1 MLLCTIIPAA
11 GSGKRFGRKKQFCKF
26 IGKPVVFWAIEKFYK
41 LSYKIIVPVPEEDVK
56 WFTGSINRIYS
67 RNNKVE
73 VIAGGKERYDTVK
86 LALARVPEK
95 CGIVAIHDA
104 VRPLIKKETIK
115 RCINQA
121 IKSGAAV
128 VAVPSKDTVKIAGR
142 KNVVKSTVPRDSVW
156 LIQTPQI
163 FKTKIIVSAYNRLK
177 QFDGITDDSMVA
189 EKAGYK
195 VTLVCGEYS
204 NIKITERQDLPV
216 AVNFMRK
223 H

>member
-1 MLLCTIIPAA
+1 
-11 GSGKRFGRKKQFCKF
+11 
-26 IGKPVVFWAIEKFYK
+26 
-41 LSYKIIVPVPEEDVK
+41 
-56 WFTGSINRIYS
+56 
-67 RNNKVE
+67 
-73 VIAGGKERYDTVK
+73 
-86 LALARVPEK
+86 LARVPEK
-95 CGIVAIHDA
+95 CGIAAIHDA